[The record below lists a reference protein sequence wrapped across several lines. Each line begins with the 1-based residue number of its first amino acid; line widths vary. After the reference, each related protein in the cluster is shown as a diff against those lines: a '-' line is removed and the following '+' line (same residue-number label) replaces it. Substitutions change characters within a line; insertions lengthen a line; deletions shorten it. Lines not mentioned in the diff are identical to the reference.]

1 MKKKKKTQIKLMEDV
16 ISHHVCMACK
26 GFHGMSE
33 ALHGLTCLQSVP
45 KKKNSLCVC
54 ISVYLYAF
62 FLRNLYLHWY
72 DWAFLFVTW

>member
-1 MKKKKKTQIKLMEDV
+1 MEDV

-45 KKKNSLCVC
+45 KKKKKIVCVY
-54 ISVYLYAF
+54 VYLSIRI
-62 FLRNLYLHWY
+62 FLKKLIFAL
-72 DWAFLFVTW
+72 V